1 MSISEIR
8 RETNL
13 NQKRLLNA
21 LRITCCCAF
30 IVGLAS
36 GQAAAARR
44 SRALP
49 IVLFAS
55 GLGLQF
61 GGSLL
66 KTSAQNRYDEY
77 LNAAIQSDIQ
87 AHRDAYRARR
97 NGSVI
102 MSRVGY
108 GCIGL
113 AVLLSIYG
121 QLDTPDEPVSPQA
134 NRIFGGTGLAQPQYE
149 WETGLFA
156 LRRARTTGV
165 LQPQYEWET
174 GRASLR
180 LLHYF

>member
-1 MSISEIR
+1 M
-8 RETNL
+8 N
-13 NQKRLLNA
+13 KKLLSNA

-30 IVGLAS
+30 IVVLAS
-36 GQAAAARR
+36 GQAEAARR
-44 SRALP
+44 SRTLP

-55 GLGLQF
+55 GLGLQL

-77 LNAAIQSDIQ
+77 LSTAIQSDIQ
-87 AHRDAYRARR
+87 AHRDAYLARQ

-121 QLDTPDEPVSPQA
+121 QLDTPDEPASPQA
-134 NRIFGGTGLAQPQYE
+134 NRILGGTGIAQ
-149 WETGLFA
+149 
-156 LRRARTTGV
+156 RTPFRFTTL

>member
-1 MSISEIR
+1 M
-8 RETNL
+8 N
-13 NQKRLLNA
+13 KKHLLNA

-30 IVGLAS
+30 IIVLAN
-36 GQAAAARR
+36 GQAAAARH
-44 SRALP
+44 SRTLP
-49 IVLFAS
+49 IVLLTT

-61 GGSLL
+61 GGSML

-77 LNAAIQSDIQ
+77 LSAAVQSDIQ
-87 AHRDAYRARR
+87 AHRDAYLARQ

-121 QLDTPDEPVSPQA
+121 QLNTPDEPASPQA
-134 NRIFGGTGLAQPQYE
+134 NRILGGTGIAQ
-149 WETGLFA
+149 
-156 LRRARTTGV
+156 RTPFRFTTL

-180 LLHYF
+180 LMHYF

>member
-1 MSISEIR
+1 M
-8 RETNL
+8 

-121 QLDTPDEPVSPQA
+121 QLDTPDEPASPQA
-134 NRIFGGTGLAQPQYE
+134 NRMFGGTGLAQRAPF
-149 WETGLFA
+149 LF
-156 LRRARTTGV
+156 TTL

>member
-1 MSISEIR
+1 M
-8 RETNL
+8 N
-13 NQKRLLNA
+13 KKHLLNA

-30 IVGLAS
+30 IIGLGS
-36 GQAAAARR
+36 GQALAARR
-44 SRALP
+44 SRTLP
-49 IVLFAS
+49 ILLFAS

-61 GGSLL
+61 GGSML

-77 LNAAIQSDIQ
+77 LNVAIQSDIQ
-87 AHRDAYRARR
+87 AHRDAYLARR

-121 QLDTPDEPVSPQA
+121 QLSTPDEPASPQA
-134 NRIFGGTGLAQPQYE
+134 NRILGGTSLAQ
-149 WETGLFA
+149 
-156 LRRARTTGV
+156 RAPFRFTTL

-180 LLHYF
+180 LMHYF